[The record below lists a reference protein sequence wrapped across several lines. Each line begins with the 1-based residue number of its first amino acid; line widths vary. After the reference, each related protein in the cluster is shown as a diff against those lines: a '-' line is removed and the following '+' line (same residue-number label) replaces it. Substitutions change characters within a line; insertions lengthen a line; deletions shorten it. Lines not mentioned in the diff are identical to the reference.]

1 MLVFRGVPERATTS
15 TVLTIG
21 NFDGVH
27 RGHRALLAELT
38 AKARELA
45 LPATVLT
52 FEPHPR
58 ELFAPDQAPARLAS
72 LRDKIELLAEA
83 GVDRVHVCRFTRKLA
98 ALTAEQFIERIL
110 VQGLS
115 VRHLIIGDDFR
126 FGQGRSGD
134 FALLQRAGHEH
145 RFVVEAMHTVDFGGV
160 RVSSSAVRAALAR
173 GNIEQA
179 EELLGRS
186 FVIAGRVMDGKKLGR
201 TIGFPT
207 ANIQVRRKRLPLSG
221 VYAVTVSGVAPQ
233 PLPGA
238 ANIGV
243 RPTVDAGLKPVLE
256 VHLLD
261 FDRDIYGL
269 HVDVNFLHKL
279 RDEAKFD
286 SLDALKAQIARGVAD
301 VRAYFNTRS
310 TPVASMTRTET

>member
-1 MLVFRGVPERATTS
+1 MLVLRGVPERATTS

-27 RGHRALLAELT
+27 RGHRALLSELT

-72 LRDKIELLAEA
+72 LRDKFELLAEC
-83 GVDRVHVCRFTRKLA
+83 GVDRVHVCRFNRKLA
-98 ALTAEQFIERIL
+98 ALTAGEFIENIL
-110 VQGLS
+110 VRGLS

-126 FGQGRSGD
+126 FGKGRGGD
-134 FALLQRAGHEH
+134 FALLQQAGHEH

-160 RVSSSAVRAALAR
+160 RVSSSAVRDALAG
-173 GNIEQA
+173 GNLEHA
-179 EELLGRS
+179 EKLLGRAY
-186 FVIAGRVMDGKKLGR
+186 VIAGRVMDGRKLGR

-221 VYAVTVSGVAPQ
+221 VFAVTVSGIDAE

-243 RPTVDAGLKPVLE
+243 RPTVAEGLQPVLE

-261 FDRDIYGL
+261 FDRDIYGM

-279 RDEAKFD
+279 RDEAKFE
-286 SLDALKAQIARGVAD
+286 SLDALKAQIARDIAA
-301 VRAYFNTRS
+301 VREFFLDAKTQRRKES
-310 TPVASMTRTET
+310 KSQ